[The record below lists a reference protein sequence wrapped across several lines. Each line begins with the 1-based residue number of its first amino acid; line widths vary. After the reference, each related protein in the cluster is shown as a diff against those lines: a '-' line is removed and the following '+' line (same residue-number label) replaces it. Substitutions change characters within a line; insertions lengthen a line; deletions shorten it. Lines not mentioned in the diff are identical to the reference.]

1 MENYLTE
8 DKQREMRN
16 QGVIAANEVAIQVG
30 DIIVAENVLTKE
42 RRVLQGAANEGRR
55 ILKD

>member
-1 MENYLTE
+1 
-8 DKQREMRN
+8 MRN
-16 QGVIAANEVAIQVG
+16 QGVIATNEVAIQVG

-42 RRVLQGAANEGRR
+42 RRVLQTAANEGRR